1 MSLFSKRI
9 SRRNFRRI
17 LPLVWMLTLAIGNYI
32 TSAQQTPSDD
42 RLTGNWAARNV
53 NNKDGTTRS
62 SYFNL
67 KYDGSRITGTIRQT
81 QFFYTIKESTGGPD
95 GFTVIATMPD
105 GRNERRVQFEGKLV
119 GDELRIGR
127 RTRPDAPITEMVAH
141 RAPAGEGALP
151 ARIEPPARHAVA
163 YNNLAKT
170 PPMGWNSW
178 NKFAGQIDDATV
190 RGIADA
196 MANNVMR
203 EAGYVYI
210 NIDDTWEAGRN
221 EKGEIQT
228 NKKFPDMKALADY
241 VHRKGLKL
249 GIYSSPGPNTCAGYE
264 GSYGHEEQDAMTYA
278 KWGIDY
284 LKYDWCG
291 ARTLYTD
298 EEMPA
303 IYQKMGDA
311 LLKTGRPIVYS
322 LCQYGRLDVWKW
334 GPEVGGNLWR
344 TTGDIRD
351 TWDSMTGIGFRQN
364 DLAQYARPGRW
375 NDPDMLEIGNG
386 GMTET
391 EYKTHMSLWA
401 MLAAPLLAGNDLR
414 QMTPETLAILTNRE
428 VIAVDQD
435 KLGKQGTRFSKTGD
449 VEIWT
454 RDLWGGAKAIA
465 VFNRAMEDT
474 KVNIDWLELGIRTK
488 RKVRDLWLRQ
498 DVVTRGTVHEVT
510 VPGHGVIMLRVT
522 SSR

>member
-1 MSLFSKRI
+1 MIKTVTL
-9 SRRNFRRI
+9 
-17 LPLVWMLTLAIGNYI
+17 LLLLTLSLYAGL
-32 TSAQQTPSDD
+32 AQQSATGD
-42 RLTGNWAARNV
+42 LTGNWAARNV
-53 NNKDGTTRS
+53 NNTEGTVRS
-62 SYFNL
+62 TYFNL
-67 KYDGSRITGTIRQT
+67 KHENGKITGTIRST
-81 QFFYTIKESTGGPD
+81 QFFYTIKESTGGPE
-95 GFTVIATMPD
+95 GFTIIASMMD
-105 GRNERRVQFEGKLV
+105 GRSERRVQYEGKLV
-119 GDELRIGR
+119 GDELRMATR
-127 RTRPDAPITEMVAH
+127 RRPDAPLTEVVAK

-151 ARIEPPARHAVA
+151 ARIEPPARHKVPD
-163 YNNLAKT
+163 NGLAKT

-178 NKFAGQIDDATV
+178 NKFAGRIDDATV
-190 RGIADA
+190 RAIADA
-196 MANNVMR
+196 MATNGMK
-203 EAGYVYI
+203 EAGYLYI
-210 NIDDTWEAGRN
+210 NIDDTWENGRN

-228 NKKFPDMKALADY
+228 NRKFPDMKALADY
-241 VHRKGLKL
+241 VHKKGLKL

-264 GSYGHEEQDAMTYA
+264 GSYGHEEQDAMTFA

-351 TWDSMTGIGFRQN
+351 TWDSMTNIGFRQN
-364 DLAQYARPGRW
+364 ELAQYAKTGHW

-386 GMTET
+386 GMTDT
-391 EYKTHMSLWA
+391 EYRTHMSLWA

-414 QMTPETLAILTNRE
+414 QMSPETLAILTNRE

-435 KLGKQGTRFSKTGD
+435 KLGKQGSQAWKSGD
-449 VEIWT
+449 QEIWT
-454 RDLWGGAKAIA
+454 RQLSGGDLA
-465 VFNRAMEDT
+465 VAFFNRSKDEARMAVKWAD
-474 KVNIDWLELGIRTK
+474 IGAQGK
-488 RKVRDLWLRQ
+488 RKARDLWLHQ
-498 DVVTRGTVHEVT
+498 NVDASGPDYIAT
-510 VPGHGVIMLRVT
+510 VPGHGVVMLRIK
-522 SSR
+522 

>member
-1 MSLFSKRI
+1 MKTLHLI
-9 SRRNFRRI
+9 T
-17 LPLVWMLTLAIGNYI
+17 VTLTLTLTIVVYI
-32 TSAQQTPSDD
+32 SSAQQVTTGD
-42 RLTGNWAARNV
+42 LTGNWVVHNV
-53 NNKDGTTRS
+53 NTTEGAVRS

-67 KYDGSRITGTIRQT
+67 KHEGGKITGTIRTT
-81 QFFYTIKESTGGPD
+81 QFFYTIKESTGGPE
-95 GFTVIATMPD
+95 GFTLVATMLD
-105 GRNERRVQFEGKLV
+105 GHSERRVQYEGKLV
-119 GDELRIGR
+119 GDELKIGR
-127 RTRPDAPITEMVAH
+127 RTRPDAPITEMIAK
-141 RAPAGEGALP
+141 RAPADEGALP
-151 ARIEPPARHAVA
+151 ARIEPPPRHKVS
-163 YNNLAKT
+163 YNGLAKT

-178 NKFAGQIDDATV
+178 NKFAGRIDDATV

-196 MANNVMR
+196 MAGNGMK
-203 EAGYVYI
+203 EAGYRYI

-221 EKGEIQT
+221 ANGEIQA

-241 VHRKGLKL
+241 VHKKGLKL

-264 GSYGHEEQDAMTYA
+264 GSYGHEEQDAMTFA
-278 KWGIDY
+278 RWGIDY

-351 TWDSMTGIGFRQN
+351 TWESMTGIGFRQN
-364 DLAQYARPGRW
+364 ELAQYAKPGHW

-386 GMTET
+386 GMTAT
-391 EYKTHMSLWA
+391 EYRTHMSLWA

-414 QMTPETLAILTNRE
+414 QMNPETLAILTNRE

-435 KLGKQGTRFSKTGD
+435 KLGQQGSRAWQSGEQ
-449 VEIWT
+449 EIWT
-454 RDLWGGAKAIA
+454 RHLSGGDMA
-465 VFNRAMEDT
+465 VAFFNRAKDEAKISVKWTDIG
-474 KVNIDWLELGIRTK
+474 VPAK
-488 RKVRDLWLRQ
+488 RKARDLWLHQ
-498 DVVTRGTVHEVT
+498 NIDASGPESSVNVA
-510 VPGHGVIMLRVT
+510 GHGVVLLRIEKE
-522 SSR
+522 

>member
-1 MSLFSKRI
+1 MKR
-9 SRRNFRRI
+9 
-17 LPLVWMLTLAIGNYI
+17 LLLAISLLAAVSISIYI
-32 TSAQQTPSDD
+32 ASAQQTPGD
-42 RLTGNWAARNV
+42 LTGNWAVRNV
-53 NNKDGTTRS
+53 DAAEGTVRS
-62 SYFNL
+62 TYFNL
-67 KYDGSRITGTIRQT
+67 KQEGGKISGTIRAT
-81 QFFYTIKESTGGPD
+81 QFFYMIKESTGGPD
-95 GFTVIATMPD
+95 GFTLIATMMD
-105 GRNERRVQFEGKLV
+105 GRSERRVQYEGKLV

-127 RTRPDAPITEMVAH
+127 RARPDAPVTEMIAK

-151 ARIEPPARHAVA
+151 ARIEPPARHKVP
-163 YNNLAKT
+163 YNGLAKT

-178 NKFAGQIDDATV
+178 NKFARRIDDATV

-196 MANNVMR
+196 MATNGMR

-221 EKGEIQT
+221 ANGEIQT

-241 VHRKGLKL
+241 VHKKGLKL
-249 GIYSSPGPNTCAGYE
+249 GIYSTPGPDTCAGYE
-264 GSYGHEEQDAMTYA
+264 GSYGHEEQDAKTYA

-322 LCQYGRLDVWKW
+322 LCQYGRFDVWKW

-351 TWDSMTGIGFRQN
+351 TWDSMTGIGFRQHE
-364 DLAQYARPGRW
+364 LAQYASPGHW

-386 GMTET
+386 GMTDT

-414 QMTPETLAILTNRE
+414 QMSAETLAILTNRE
-428 VIAVDQD
+428 VIAIDQD
-435 KLGKQGTRFSKTGD
+435 KLGKQGSRAWKSGD
-449 VEIWT
+449 QEIWT
-454 RDLWGGAKAIA
+454 RQLSGGAMA
-465 VFNRAMEDT
+465 VAFFNSAKDDA
-474 KVNIDWLELGIRTK
+474 KISVKWADIGVPAK
-488 RKVRDLWLRQ
+488 RKVRDLWLHQ
-498 DVVTRGTVHEVT
+498 NVEAKSEEYSAT
-510 VPGHGVIMLRVT
+510 VPGHGVVMLRLN
-522 SSR
+522 